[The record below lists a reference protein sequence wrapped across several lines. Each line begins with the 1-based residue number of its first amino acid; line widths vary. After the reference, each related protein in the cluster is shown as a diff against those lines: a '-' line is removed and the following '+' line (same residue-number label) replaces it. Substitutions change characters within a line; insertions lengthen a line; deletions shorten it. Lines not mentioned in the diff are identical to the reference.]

1 MRVAEPGVALRAFLS
16 PPRSIHTTAI
26 LTYSHQ
32 SVYKHADMGR
42 PTSSKSGGNLQREA
56 KDSCLQGQILAQ
68 YSPLPFQSRSFL
80 VSTPAT
86 MEGSAPSTE
95 LIEQQVEY
103 LEGLVTSSYG
113 AWLAFR
119 QLNPDSHDYHRI
131 SQSITRLD
139 PSTGE
144 SITMLLQAV
153 EGFLTAP
160 LTDPTRYHRSGSVMT
175 FQKFLLTE
183 TGPGG
188 FLEAFIH
195 QTAVQDEYVRTS
207 IIDKVMMLPEGTVD
221 TLLGWN
227 RKQRWQ
233 YITHNPDSQYT
244 RSLVELSQIETW
256 IIMGDDYDTVAVKMG
271 GSPGTVQGRL
281 NRQWKRIHPSI
292 LEGGH
297 QSFARR
303 GSRQAAQLYP
313 VRLHTVWLS
322 RRRCDRSA
330 HVSVHTSTYRIG
342 GRRYGASFLPVPAS
356 DVTAADIIRD
366 HGADL

>member
-1 MRVAEPGVALRAFLS
+1 
-16 PPRSIHTTAI
+16 
-26 LTYSHQ
+26 
-32 SVYKHADMGR
+32 
-42 PTSSKSGGNLQREA
+42 
-56 KDSCLQGQILAQ
+56 
-68 YSPLPFQSRSFL
+68 
-80 VSTPAT
+80 

-195 QTAVQDEYVRTS
+195 QIAVQDEYVRTS

-244 RSLVELSQIETW
+244 WSLVELSQIETW

-313 VRLHTVWLS
+313 FIHPPTTSEVEETTEQIYGEQLS
-322 RRRCDRSA
+322 A
-330 HVSVHTSTYRIG
+330 QIEG
-342 GRRYGASFLPVPAS
+342 LGAPQAS
-356 DVTAADIIRD
+356 DLARELMDNSPYFVFSASTL
-366 HGADL
+366 GLQ